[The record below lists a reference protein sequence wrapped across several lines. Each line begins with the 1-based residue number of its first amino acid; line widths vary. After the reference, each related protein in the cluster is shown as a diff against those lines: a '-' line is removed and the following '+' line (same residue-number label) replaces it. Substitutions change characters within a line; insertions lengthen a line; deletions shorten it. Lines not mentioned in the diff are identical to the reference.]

1 MENVESRVGKR
12 RLEVGPVC
20 ARLGRTQR
28 CDLELALRPTARF
41 ETNSHPTV
49 SLSEF
54 LRPLRLD
61 VSAAEDGRS
70 PGKALLTSTFNIQHS
85 TFGPTTPDVVAYK
98 RNPDSPTPDV
108 VAYKR
113 SPDSP
118 TPDVVAYKRSPDS
131 PTPDVVAYKRVFKF
145 VSIRILA
152 AATLGRFCGRG
163 RPHSGGGTP
172 DVVPYKRNPDA
183 LARIRLRFASARRAE
198 RHALPKTAL

>member
-118 TPDVVAYKRSPDS
+118 TPDVVAYKR
-131 PTPDVVAYKRVFKF
+131 VFKF

>member
-118 TPDVVAYKRSPDS
+118 TPDVVAYN
-131 PTPDVVAYKRVFKF
+131 RVFKF